1 MCKES
6 FVWVLVDFAIWLVNS
21 VLNLRDGKGNLKRT
35 VINATGQE
43 LYWGLLKP
51 LGLVHAS
58 YGFPKG

>member
-21 VLNLRDGKGNLKRT
+21 VLNLRDGKVNLKRT

-51 LGLVHAS
+51 LLG
-58 YGFPKG
+58 